1 MAMQKDPVC
10 GMDVEEASA
19 AATSTYK
26 GKKYY
31 FCAKG
36 CKERFDQS
44 PEKYI
49 EGKGDQPPVQTA
61 QKAEASSEVPKGK
74 GQSKRVVLPVT
85 GMSCASCVAKIEKG
99 LSKMEGVADAKVNFA
114 TEKAAITFDPDQVQ
128 VGDVIQ
134 TVKDLGYGAR
144 VERVTLPV
152 RGMSCASCVEKVQKA
167 LGSVPGVTRAAVNF
181 ATEKATVE
189 YIPGEATIKDMA
201 RAVKAVGYEILEVEE
216 GDILEQEQA
225 AREAE
230 LRGLRRK
237 FIVGLG
243 LVIPI
248 FLLSHLHM
256 IGLAHLLAVSAQTI
270 FLIQFILQTPVQF
283 WVGWQFYRG
292 AWVAARRK
300 TSDMNTLIAV
310 GTSAAYLYSV
320 VATFFP
326 HVFVATGLAAKVYFE
341 TAGAIIVLILLGR
354 LLEARAKGQTSEA
367 IKKLIGLQAK
377 TAIVVR
383 ADQELEIPVEE
394 VQIGDVII
402 VRPGERIPVDG
413 TIVEGHSAV
422 DESMVTGESIPVEK
436 GTGDEVIGAT
446 INKTGS
452 FRFKA
457 TKVGKET
464 MLAQIIHMVEEAQ
477 GSKPPIARMAD
488 VIASYFV
495 PAVIGAAVL
504 TFIIWFFFGPAPAL
518 TYAVLNFVA
527 VMIIACPCA
536 LGLATPTSIMVGTGK
551 GAENGV
557 LIRGGEAL
565 ETAHKLDAVVLDK
578 TGTITRGEPSVT
590 DIVEANGFKAKE
602 ILRLA
607 ASAERGS
614 EHPLGEAILQR
625 AKADGL
631 SLEDPTNFSAIPGH
645 GIEAAIR
652 GRKVLMGNMKLM
664 QERTVPLDGME
675 GEAGKL
681 SGEGKTPMFVAVDG
695 KPAGIIA
702 VADTLK
708 EDSKTAIDALHQL
721 GLEVIMLTGDNK
733 RTAHAVAKQIG
744 IDRVLA
750 EVMPEVKANEVKR
763 LQAEGKRVGMVG
775 DGINDAP
782 ALAQADVGI
791 AIGTGTDVAME
802 SADITLISGDLKG
815 VVTAIALSKA
825 TIRNIRQNLF
835 WAFAYNTILIP
846 VAAGVLFPFF
856 GILLNPIFAAAAMG
870 LSSITVVSN
879 ALRLRRFRPP
889 IIAAASTAKQGVT
902 KAPVKGKRKEVKKMA
917 IDPVCGMEV
926 DEGQAA
932 AQYEYKGKTYYFCAV
947 GCKDKFA
954 QDPEQFVKEEGQ

>member
-1 MAMQKDPVC
+1 MQKDPVC

-19 AATSTYK
+19 AATSEYK
-26 GKKYY
+26 GKTYY
-31 FCAKG
+31 FCAQS
-36 CKERFDQS
+36 CKERFEQS
-44 PEKYI
+44 PEQYLK
-49 EGKGDQPPVQTA
+49 KDSQPPLKEA
-61 QKAEASSEVPKGK
+61 QESEASKGVSKKK
-74 GQSKRVVLPVT
+74 GTSKRVVLPVT

-114 TEKAAITFDPDQVQ
+114 TEKAAISFDPDKVQ
-128 VGDVIQ
+128 VGDFIR
-134 TVKDLGYGAR
+134 TVKELGYGAR

-167 LGSVPGVTRAAVNF
+167 LSSVPGVTRADVNF

-189 YIPGEATIKDMA
+189 YVLGEATVKDMA
-201 RAVKAVGYEILEVEE
+201 RAVKDAGYEILEVEE
-216 GDILEQEQA
+216 GEDVVERERA

-230 LRGLRRK
+230 FRQLKRK
-237 FIVGLG
+237 FLTGVSLI
-243 LVIPI
+243 IPL
-248 FLLSHLHM
+248 FLLVFWDK
-256 IGLAHLLAVSAQTI
+256 IGLAYILAFSRQAN
-270 FLIQFILQTPVQF
+270 FLMQFIIQTPIQF

-292 AWVAARRK
+292 AWAAARHK

-320 VATFFP
+320 IATFFP
-326 HVFVATGLAAKVYFE
+326 TFFAAQGLAAHVYFD
-341 TAGAIIVLILLGR
+341 TAGAIVVLILLGR

-367 IKKLIGLQAK
+367 IKKLIGLQPK
-377 TAIVVR
+377 QAIVAR
-383 ADQELEIPVEE
+383 DGQEMEIPVED
-394 VQIGDVII
+394 VQIGDTII
-402 VRPGERIPVDG
+402 VRPGDKIPVDG
-413 TIVEGHSAV
+413 AVLEGHSAV

-436 GTGDEVIGAT
+436 GEGDEVIGAT
-446 INKTGS
+446 INKMGS
-452 FRFKA
+452 FKFKA

-464 MLAQIIHMVEEAQ
+464 MLAQIIRMVEEAQ

-488 VIASYFV
+488 IIASYFV
-495 PAVIGAAVL
+495 PAVIGIAIV
-504 TFIIWFFFGPAPAL
+504 TFIIWFVFGPEPTL

-565 ETAHKLDAVVLDK
+565 ETAHKLNAIVLDK

-590 DIVEANGFKAKE
+590 DIVEADGYRGDE

-614 EHPLGEAILQR
+614 EHPLGEAVLQR
-625 AKADGL
+625 AKADGV
-631 SLEDPTNFSAIPGH
+631 SLQDPTDFTAIPGH
-645 GIEAAIR
+645 GIEAAI
-652 GRKVLMGNMKLM
+652 GDQKILMGNIKLM
-664 QERTVPLDGME
+664 KERAIPLDGME
-675 GEAGKL
+675 GKAKAL
-681 SGEGKTPMFVAVDG
+681 SREGKTPMFVAVDG
-695 KPAGIIA
+695 RAVGIIA

-708 EDSKTAIDALHQL
+708 EDSKAALDALHQL
-721 GLEVIMLTGDNK
+721 GLEVVMLTGDNK
-733 RTAHAVAKQIG
+733 RAANAIAKQIG
-744 IDRVLA
+744 VDRVLA
-750 EVMPEVKANEVKR
+750 EVLPEVKANEIKR

-791 AIGTGTDVAME
+791 AIGTGTDIAME

-825 TIRNIRQNLF
+825 TIRNVKQNLF

-856 GILLNPIFAAAAMG
+856 GILLSPIFAAAAMG
-870 LSSITVVSN
+870 LSSVTVVSN
-879 ALRLRRFRPP
+879 ALRLRRFKPP
-889 IIAAASTAKQGVT
+889 AITA
-902 KAPVKGKRKEVKKMA
+902 ES
-917 IDPVCGMEV
+917 
-926 DEGQAA
+926 
-932 AQYEYKGKTYYFCAV
+932 
-947 GCKDKFA
+947 
-954 QDPEQFVKEEGQ
+954 